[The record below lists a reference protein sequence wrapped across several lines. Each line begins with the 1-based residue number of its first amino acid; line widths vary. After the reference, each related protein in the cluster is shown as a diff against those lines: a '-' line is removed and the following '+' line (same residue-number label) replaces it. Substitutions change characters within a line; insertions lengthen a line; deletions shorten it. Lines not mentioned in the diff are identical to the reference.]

1 VCGKVCLFGS
11 AAENALT
18 FINANASTTIALP
31 NEVGVA
37 EATQVELNTHLPC
50 QLHTEHKRL

>member
-1 VCGKVCLFGS
+1 M
-11 AAENALT
+11 LT
-18 FINANASTTIALP
+18 HQQQSLRP